1 MTIKE
6 DLHRLVDELPKK
18 ELPVAKRY
26 LEYLRNMGD
35 PVLRSFMEAPE
46 DDEEE
51 TEEET
56 AMRLRR
62 PGRNTSVA
70 RPALGKRYG
79 KNWPASSRLCGG
91 GLSSRLVP
99 SAI

>member
-18 ELPVAKRY
+18 ELPVTKRY

-56 AMRLRR
+56 AMIEEARQEYLR
-62 PGRNTSVA
+62 GEA
-70 RPALGKRYG
+70 RPWEEVREEL
-79 KNWPASSRLCGG
+79 ASE
-91 GLSSRLVP
+91 
-99 SAI
+99 

>member
-1 MTIKE
+1 MAIKE

-35 PVLRSFMEAPE
+35 PVLRAFMEAPE

-51 TEEET
+51 TEEER
-56 AMRLRR
+56 ALVQEARREYLRGETR
-62 PGRNTSVA
+62 PWEEVRKELDNE
-70 RPALGKRYG
+70 
-79 KNWPASSRLCGG
+79 
-91 GLSSRLVP
+91 
-99 SAI
+99 

>member
-1 MTIKE
+1 MIIKE

-26 LEYLRNMGD
+26 QEYLRNMGD

-56 AMRLRR
+56 AMIEEARQEYLR
-62 PGRNTSVA
+62 GEA
-70 RPALGKRYG
+70 RPWEEVREEL
-79 KNWPASSRLCGG
+79 ASE
-91 GLSSRLVP
+91 
-99 SAI
+99 

>member
-18 ELPVAKRY
+18 ELPVARRY

-35 PVLRSFMEAPE
+35 PVLRAFMEAPE

-51 TEEET
+51 TEEER
-56 AMRLRR
+56 AAIDEAYQDL
-62 PGRNTSVA
+62 A
-70 RPALGKRYG
+70 AGKVTPLEDVKREF
-79 KNWPASSRLCGG
+79 NL
-91 GLSSRLVP
+91 
-99 SAI
+99 

>member
-6 DLHRLVDELPKK
+6 ELHRLVDELPKK

-35 PVLRSFMEAPE
+35 PVLRALMEAPE

-51 TEEET
+51 TEEER
-56 AMRLRR
+56 ALVQEARQEYLRGETR
-62 PGRNTSVA
+62 PWEEVRKELDNE
-70 RPALGKRYG
+70 
-79 KNWPASSRLCGG
+79 
-91 GLSSRLVP
+91 
-99 SAI
+99 

>member
-18 ELPVAKRY
+18 ELPVAKHY

-46 DDEEE
+46 DEEEE

-56 AMRLRR
+56 AMIEEARQEYLR
-62 PGRNTSVA
+62 GEA
-70 RPALGKRYG
+70 RPWEEVREEL
-79 KNWPASSRLCGG
+79 ASE
-91 GLSSRLVP
+91 
-99 SAI
+99 

>member
-35 PVLRSFMEAPE
+35 PVLRSFMETPE

-51 TEEET
+51 TAMIEEARQEY
-56 AMRLRR
+56 LR
-62 PGRNTSVA
+62 GKA
-70 RPALGKRYG
+70 RPWEEVREEL
-79 KNWPASSRLCGG
+79 ASE
-91 GLSSRLVP
+91 
-99 SAI
+99 